1 MEYFHMADIIPL
13 IGLPPPPGGR
23 SSYNIPCPCCEYE
36 PGKRHLN
43 INLKKDVFRCPRCG
57 FSGGIFD
64 LYAYYARIPRE
75 NVREALIARLDVRG
89 EIPELKMPEQNFLTE
104 SPLMDID
111 ARSATYEALLDQLTL
126 ASDHRANL
134 ISRGLPLDA
143 LPRLG
148 YKTTP
153 AVGTAA
159 IAKRL
164 LADGHYLTGV
174 PGFYR
179 EDVQWKFVHE
189 ARGILIPVR
198 DFRGRIQGLQIRR
211 DNVSRRKYRWVSSA
225 GREDGCAAETWVHC
239 AGEPAPE
246 VILTE
251 GALKAD
257 IVHAL
262 TGRTVIAVAGVNALN
277 HLEPVLHE
285 LRSHGTEKIMTAY
298 DMDFLTNPHVQSG
311 YEHLAATLN
320 RIGLRYGTYVWDPAH
335 KGLDD
340 FVAARKLKM

>member
-1 MEYFHMADIIPL
+1 MELFHMADIIPL
-13 IGLPPPPGGR
+13 IGLPPPPSGR
-23 SSYNIPCPCCEYE
+23 SSYNIPCPCCDNE
-36 PGKRHLN
+36 PGKRHMN

-75 NVREALIARLDVRG
+75 NVREALIARLNVRG
-89 EIPELKMPEQNFLTE
+89 EVPELKIPEQNFMTE

-126 ASDHRANL
+126 ATDHRANL

-148 YKTTP
+148 YRTTP

-164 LADGHYLTGV
+164 LADGHYLAGV

-179 EDVQWKFVHE
+179 EDGQWTFVHE

-198 DFRGRIQGLQIRR
+198 DLRGRIQGLQIRR

-225 GREDGCAAETWVHC
+225 GREDGCAAETWIHC
-239 AGEPAPE
+239 AGEPVPE

-262 TGRTVIAVAGVNALN
+262 TGRTVIAVAGVNSLN
-277 HLEPVLHE
+277 PLEPVLHE
-285 LRSHGTEKIMTAY
+285 LRNNGTKKIMTAF

-311 YEHLAATLN
+311 YEHLAAILN
-320 RIGLRYGTYVWDPAH
+320 RTGLRYGTYVWDPAY

-340 FVAARKLKM
+340 FLAAGIV